1 MGENHETN
9 GDNNH
14 RYGQS
19 ARKNKD
25 NASNENKWQGVEYA
39 PSGSVTPRGLSAGT
53 QHPKILIGAGRHP
66 TCTYPLGS
74 THVNRL

>member
-19 ARKNKD
+19 ARNNKD
-25 NASNENKWQGVEYA
+25 NASNENK
-39 PSGSVTPRGLSAGT
+39 
-53 QHPKILIGAGRHP
+53 
-66 TCTYPLGS
+66 
-74 THVNRL
+74 